1 MIHNLIP
8 YVVFFSSR
16 HQSQFRS
23 TVKIETNYKTN
34 KSPDKTMGPA
44 KVEVNP
50 PSQYLTKR
58 SKEPKLPE
66 KTDFEY
72 SDADKAR
79 PPVPKHDEKPLMGL
93 KSNKDFV
100 KTNAVE
106 NIMSVPKKPAANFV
120 DTAKGSTH
128 PLEPSE
134 LMPKYTKKKVREGT
148 LMTYNYTA
156 KLLFHQSPT
165 RHSDYTVTITVTM

>member
-1 MIHNLIP
+1 
-8 YVVFFSSR
+8 
-16 HQSQFRS
+16 
-23 TVKIETNYKTN
+23 
-34 KSPDKTMGPA
+34 MGPA

-50 PSQYLTKR
+50 PSQYLTKG
-58 SKEPKLPE
+58 SKEPRLPE
-66 KTDFEY
+66 KTDFKY

-106 NIMSVPKKPAANFV
+106 NIMSVPKQPAVNFV

-128 PLEPSE
+128 PLEPSG
-134 LMPKYTKKKVREGT
+134 LMPKYTKKKVREQSP
-148 LMTYNYTA
+148 MTY
-156 KLLFHQSPT
+156 K
-165 RHSDYTVTITVTM
+165 

>member
-8 YVVFFSSR
+8 YVVFFSPR

-23 TVKIETNYKTN
+23 TVKIETKTN
-34 KSPDKTMGPA
+34 KSPNKTMGPA

-58 SKEPKLPE
+58 SKEPQLPE
-66 KTDFEY
+66 KTDFKY

-128 PLEPSE
+128 PLEPSG

-148 LMTYNYTA
+148 LMTYN
-156 KLLFHQSPT
+156 
-165 RHSDYTVTITVTM
+165 